1 MSDSVEARRGCSE
14 ICGRDFPKEIVGLYV
29 KSGPELIFE
38 MPS

>member
-14 ICGRDFPKEIVGLYV
+14 ICGRDFPEEIGLYV
-29 KSGPELIFE
+29 KRGPELIFE

>member
-14 ICGRDFPKEIVGLYV
+14 ICGRDFPKEISLYV
-29 KSGPELIFE
+29 KRGPELIFE